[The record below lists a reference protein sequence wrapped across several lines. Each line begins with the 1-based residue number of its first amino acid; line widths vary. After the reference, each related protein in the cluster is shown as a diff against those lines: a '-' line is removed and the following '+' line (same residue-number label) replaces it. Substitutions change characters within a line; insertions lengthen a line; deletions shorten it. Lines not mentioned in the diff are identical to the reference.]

1 MSSNFSWGDLIVA
14 SVRRLR
20 DSGACAVPF
29 VDFEVI
35 PPFDGSADGIF
46 VWFICETAAAKD
58 IFNATELL
66 NATRRLQGIAVED
79 GFPKSG
85 AETLRSAVTSKPEIE
100 QGGGRF
106 NFFR

>member
-1 MSSNFSWGDLIVA
+1 MTSDFRWGTLIVA

-35 PPFDGSADGIF
+35 PPLDGSPDGIF
-46 VWFICETAAAKD
+46 VWFICEHAVSKD
-58 IFNATELL
+58 LFNATELL
-66 NATRRLQGIAVED
+66 NVTRRLKVIAVGD
-79 GFPKSG
+79 GFPKAA